1 MAKSKSDVK
10 DIKERLRQSS
20 ATAAKKPV
28 KEYKV
33 PEKPP
38 TFDETLLRPQAL
50 VPSKTN
56 TIVAWIVFA
65 FALIIYMLTQA
76 RSLSFWDSGE
86 YATCISILGVPHPPG
101 NPFYILFGKALVS
114 LFGNIFPHAVI
125 AAFISGLASAFAVM
139 FTYLVTVQLTSMFKI
154 KPWQSMFA
162 GVIAALYTAFS
173 YTFWMNAVEAEVYAG
188 LVFFINLIIWLTL
201 KWVQNSRDFNKQNY
215 LLLIVYLF
223 FLGFCVHQT
232 ALQIAPAILF
242 IVTYPIFL
250 QATTKK
256 TFWYKFFGYGAA
268 LIITYLIF
276 GEIGKAFNIDSF
288 DQLGFALCIIVLMY
302 IDLHKVLDKKIWL
315 LAIALIILGVSSY
328 IYLPIR
334 AADRPFINLADPST
348 PKRFDDYIQR
358 RQYKPEQVTS
368 MFARRGNFFEHQ
380 LGYHFLRYFSW
391 QWFKSDAVNRI
402 TGISPKVLNIV
413 GGLFVAFL
421 GLFGAVFHC
430 KKNKHSFFYFL
441 AIFFCTSLLMVFV
454 MNLSSAEVRD
464 RDYFFVAAYNMWAIW
479 LGIGAM
485 GLVSLFNNDKDKVLR
500 VVMAVMAAI
509 MLFLPI
515 FNMAAQYYEHD
526 RSRELIALYYGVNFL
541 NSVEENAIIFT
552 NGDNDTYPL
561 WYAQAV
567 KDPYAEPYVHQARE
581 VYPTAES
588 QEAIQIAMEYK
599 NQQCKGIRKD
609 VTVANLSLLNTSWY
623 IRQLRDLEGVII
635 NWSEDEINSLDDRY
649 GSFQDLLWK
658 DQVTFDAGDPEGKM
672 KFTINYRENYE
683 NRETTGAFYP
693 LKGSDY
699 AVIQI
704 IKDNFGKRPIYF
716 AVTCE
721 SRVGFDDYLRN
732 EGMVSRVVS
741 TYDPV
746 NEQIDID
753 RLLTNIDKVYKYR
766 SIFDPKVY
774 KDDNMKRLVMNYGS
788 GYSRAAVYFAKNHQ
802 FDKAEQYAKKA
813 RAFIDNDI
821 RLTEFYVTYYIEKG
835 ELDKLD
841 AFIENNIWGNADE
854 ISIYRAYVLRYV
866 MENRRDL
873 APRYLAKIMTRY
885 PDDPEL
891 GAIALA
897 YGYQYK
903 QMAQINALFD
913 SLRDILHYT
922 PEDIYR
928 SIQEEMSP
936 E

>member
-1 MAKSKSDVK
+1 
-10 DIKERLRQSS
+10 
-20 ATAAKKPV
+20 
-28 KEYKV
+28 
-33 PEKPP
+33 
-38 TFDETLLRPQAL
+38 
-50 VPSKTN
+50 
-56 TIVAWIVFA
+56 
-65 FALIIYMLTQA
+65 
-76 RSLSFWDSGE
+76 
-86 YATCISILGVPHPPG
+86 
-101 NPFYILFGKALVS
+101 
-114 LFGNIFPHAVI
+114 
-125 AAFISGLASAFAVM
+125 
-139 FTYLVTVQLTSMFKI
+139 
-154 KPWQSMFA
+154 
-162 GVIAALYTAFS
+162 
-173 YTFWMNAVEAEVYAG
+173 
-188 LVFFINLIIWLTL
+188 
-201 KWVQNSRDFNKQNY
+201 
-215 LLLIVYLF
+215 
-223 FLGFCVHQT
+223 
-232 ALQIAPAILF
+232 
-242 IVTYPIFL
+242 
-250 QATTKK
+250 
-256 TFWYKFFGYGAA
+256 
-268 LIITYLIF
+268 
-276 GEIGKAFNIDSF
+276 
-288 DQLGFALCIIVLMY
+288 
-302 IDLHKVLDKKIWL
+302 
-315 LAIALIILGVSSY
+315 
-328 IYLPIR
+328 
-334 AADRPFINLADPST
+334 
-348 PKRFDDYIQR
+348 
-358 RQYKPEQVTS
+358 
-368 MFARRGNFFEHQ
+368 
-380 LGYHFLRYFSW
+380 
-391 QWFKSDAVNRI
+391 
-402 TGISPKVLNIV
+402 
-413 GGLFVAFL
+413 
-421 GLFGAVFHC
+421 
-430 KKNKHSFFYFL
+430 
-441 AIFFCTSLLMVFV
+441 MVFV

-485 GLVSLFNNDKDKVLR
+485 GLVSLFKNDKLLR
-500 VVMAVMAAI
+500 VVMAI
-509 MLFLPI
+509 LMLFLPI
-515 FNMAAQYYEHD
+515 FNMAAQYFEHN
-526 RSRELIALYYGVNFL
+526 RSHELIALDYGVNFL
-541 NSVEENAIIFT
+541 NSMEENAIIFT
-552 NGDNDTYPL
+552 NGDNDTYPI

-567 KDPYAEPYVHQARE
+567 KDPYAEPYIHKARE

>member
-1 MAKSKSDVK
+1 
-10 DIKERLRQSS
+10 
-20 ATAAKKPV
+20 
-28 KEYKV
+28 
-33 PEKPP
+33 
-38 TFDETLLRPQAL
+38 
-50 VPSKTN
+50 
-56 TIVAWIVFA
+56 
-65 FALIIYMLTQA
+65 
-76 RSLSFWDSGE
+76 
-86 YATCISILGVPHPPG
+86 
-101 NPFYILFGKALVS
+101 
-114 LFGNIFPHAVI
+114 
-125 AAFISGLASAFAVM
+125 
-139 FTYLVTVQLTSMFKI
+139 
-154 KPWQSMFA
+154 
-162 GVIAALYTAFS
+162 
-173 YTFWMNAVEAEVYAG
+173 
-188 LVFFINLIIWLTL
+188 
-201 KWVQNSRDFNKQNY
+201 
-215 LLLIVYLF
+215 
-223 FLGFCVHQT
+223 
-232 ALQIAPAILF
+232 
-242 IVTYPIFL
+242 
-250 QATTKK
+250 
-256 TFWYKFFGYGAA
+256 
-268 LIITYLIF
+268 
-276 GEIGKAFNIDSF
+276 
-288 DQLGFALCIIVLMY
+288 
-302 IDLHKVLDKKIWL
+302 
-315 LAIALIILGVSSY
+315 

-348 PKRFDDYIQR
+348 PQRFDDYIQR
-358 RQYKPEQVTS
+358 RQYKTEQVTS
-368 MFARRGNFFEHQ
+368 MFTRRGNFFEHQ

-391 QWFKSDAVNRI
+391 QWFKSDSVNRM
-402 TGISPKVLNIV
+402 TGIPAQVVNV
-413 GGLFVAFL
+413 FGGLFVAFL

-430 KKNKHSFFYFL
+430 KQNKHSFFYFL

-485 GLVSLFNNDKDKVLR
+485 GLVSLFKNDKLLR
-500 VVMAVMAAI
+500 VVMAI
-509 MLFLPI
+509 LMLFLPI
-515 FNMAAQYYEHD
+515 FNMAAQYFEHN
-526 RSRELIALYYGVNFL
+526 RSHELIALDYGVNFL
-541 NSVEENAIIFT
+541 NSMEENAIIFT
-552 NGDNDTYPL
+552 NGDNDTYPI

-567 KDPYAEPYVHQARE
+567 KDPYAEPYIHKARE

-588 QEAIQIAMEYK
+588 QEAIQIAREYK

-813 RAFIDNDI
+813 RAFIDSDI